1 MWEAVGVEVLI
12 GRRNFEQLFGK
23 TIKNSSRQMRQPY
36 AFAANES
43 TQSDY
48 KQLRI
53 GINNFIIRLML
64 NPRVT

>member
-1 MWEAVGVEVLI
+1 MGVEVLI
-12 GRRNFEQLFGK
+12 GHRNFEQLFCK

-53 GINNFIIRLML
+53 RPLKILL
-64 NPRVT
+64 LD

>member
-1 MWEAVGVEVLI
+1 
-12 GRRNFEQLFGK
+12 
-23 TIKNSSRQMRQPY
+23 MRQPY

-53 GINNFIIRLML
+53 RPLKILL
-64 NPRVT
+64 LDWC